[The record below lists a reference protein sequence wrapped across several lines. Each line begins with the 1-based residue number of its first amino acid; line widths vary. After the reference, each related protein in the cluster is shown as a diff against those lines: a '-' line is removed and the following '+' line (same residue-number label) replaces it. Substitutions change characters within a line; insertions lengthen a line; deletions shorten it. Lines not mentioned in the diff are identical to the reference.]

1 MNLRGTPLSKIHG
14 STPPP
19 PRVREAKLMT
29 TYSPLHSTDSLGRLS
44 NNDGDGNKN
53 GKKAMGSIGKT
64 TTLHVYHA
72 FFVHFFA
79 VTTGPQYDEKLPN
92 FYGIRAMNFETAR

>member
-19 PRVREAKLMT
+19 PPGSGSETHDNVLAAALDGLTREVKQQRRRRQQERQKSNGFNRQNNNFARVSR
-29 TYSPLHSTDSLGRLS
+29 
-44 NNDGDGNKN
+44 
-53 GKKAMGSIGKT
+53 
-64 TTLHVYHA
+64 

-79 VTTGPQYDEKLPN
+79 VTTGPQYDGKLPN